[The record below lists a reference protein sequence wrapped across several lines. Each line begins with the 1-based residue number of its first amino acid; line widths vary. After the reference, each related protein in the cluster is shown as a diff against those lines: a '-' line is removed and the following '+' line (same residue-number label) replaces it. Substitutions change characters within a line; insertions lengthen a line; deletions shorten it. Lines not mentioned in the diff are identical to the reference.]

1 MEQIPPHPSPKWEL
15 EQYLTPSPIASTL
28 VWTAFLQGAIEGRK
42 VADLG
47 CGTGRL
53 CAGVA
58 ALSGECTCVDVD
70 RESLEIGKD
79 ALRELELEADF
90 VEADCSEFHGRFHT
104 VVQNP
109 PFGQAKRGMDLKFLR
124 TALKIAEVV
133 YSIHKSN
140 PESRDLIFR
149 EARAH
154 GFSVDVV
161 PLSYPMTP
169 YYPWHR
175 ERVHRFLVDIY
186 VFRKSTG

>member
-1 MEQIPPHPSPKWEL
+1 MERIPAHPKPKWEL
-15 EQYLTPSPIASTL
+15 EQYLTPSPIASAL
-28 VWTAFLQGAIEGRK
+28 VWTAFIQGAIEERR

-58 ALSGECTCVDVD
+58 MLGGNCTCVDVD
-70 RESLEIGKD
+70 RDSLEVGRD
-79 ALRELELEADF
+79 AFRELELEADF
-90 VEADCSEFHGRFHT
+90 VEADCTEFHGKFDT

-109 PFGQAKRGMDLKFLR
+109 PFGQVKRGIDLKFLR
-124 TALKIAEVV
+124 TAMNMAKVI

-140 PESRDLIFR
+140 PDSRNLITR
-149 EARAH
+149 EAQTR
-154 GFSVDVV
+154 GFSVEVI

-175 ERVHRFLVDIY
+175 EKVHKFLVDIY
-186 VFRKSTG
+186 VFRKVTG